1 MVASILT
8 NKTRS
13 AWVLLFL
20 LWLVFPEETSLS
32 YTAERRKPVLYAQ
45 IDSLGGVTEEDLPP
59 EEFPTDVPA
68 VSGDTDPFTPQ
79 PVPPGRESQASPGS
93 AHLSVHIPLS
103 PQDVVALRFVEEG
116 KGLLEKEEVEQAQE
130 RFEKAVAIAPQQPY
144 SYYFLGRVS
153 FAQDEHKQ
161 ALAFLQKAELL
172 FSVNDQFWRG
182 ETACLKGA
190 IYEDL
195 GDNSQARTAYRQC
208 LEFFPQNLS
217 ALSALARLPAE
228 EPLPSDYFP
237 QESPFYPRD

>member
-8 NKTRS
+8 HKTR
-13 AWVLLFL
+13 AVWIFFPL
-20 LWLVFPEETSLS
+20 LWWFFSGAISFDYSV
-32 YTAERRKPVLYAQ
+32 ERRQPVVYAQ
-45 IDSLGGVTEEDLPP
+45 IDPSVGVTEEDLPP
-59 EEFPTDVPA
+59 EEFSPDIPA
-68 VSGDTDPFTPQ
+68 ASGEADPMTPQ
-79 PVPPGRESQASPGS
+79 PAPLDRGSQASPES
-93 AHLSVHIPLS
+93 AHPLVHIPLS

-144 SYYFLGRVS
+144 SYYFLGQVS

-172 FSVNDQFWRG
+172 FGVNDQPWRG

-195 GDNSQARTAYRQC
+195 GDESQARTAYRQC
-208 LEFFPQNLS
+208 LDFFPQNLR